1 MAHRKQELEALRD
14 ELIDRFERY
23 KAHKEQRGG
32 PLDKDMEDQSIELQN
47 DDVIEALQQEAE
59 DELRQVMHALERID
73 NGEGDLCEECG
84 EEHTGT
90 PASVETF
97 PGPDG
102 GIELWFCD
110 ECTRHERGGR

>member
-1 MAHRKQELEALRD
+1 MADRKQALEALRD
-14 ELIDRFERY
+14 ELVDRFERY

-73 NGEGDLCEECG
+73 DGEGDRCEQCG
-84 EEHTGT
+84 EAIDPRRLTAVPYT
-90 PASVETF
+90 TLCRDCA
-97 PGPDG
+97 D
-102 GIELWFCD
+102 LA
-110 ECTRHERGGR
+110 

>member
-1 MAHRKQELEALRD
+1 MADRKQELEVLRD

-59 DELRQVMHALERID
+59 DELRQVMHALKRID
-73 NGEGDLCEECG
+73 EGEGDLCEQCG
-84 EEHTGT
+84 EPIDARRLAAVPYTT
-90 PASVETF
+90 LCRDCA
-97 PGPDG
+97 
-102 GIELWFCD
+102 EL
-110 ECTRHERGGR
+110 R

>member
-1 MAHRKQELEALRD
+1 MADRKQALDALRD
-14 ELIDRFERY
+14 ELVDRFERY

-73 NGEGDLCEECG
+73 DGEGDRCERCG
-84 EEHTGT
+84 EAIDPRRLTAVPYT
-90 PASVETF
+90 TLCRDCA
-97 PGPDG
+97 D
-102 GIELWFCD
+102 LA
-110 ECTRHERGGR
+110 

>member
-1 MAHRKQELEALRD
+1 MADRKQALEALRD
-14 ELIDRFERY
+14 ELVDRFERY

-73 NGEGDLCEECG
+73 DGEGDRCERCG
-84 EEHTGT
+84 EAIDPRRLTAVPYT
-90 PASVETF
+90 TLCRDCADLV
-97 PGPDG
+97 
-102 GIELWFCD
+102 
-110 ECTRHERGGR
+110 

>member
-1 MAHRKQELEALRD
+1 MADRKQALEALRD
-14 ELIDRFERY
+14 ELVDRFERY

-73 NGEGDLCEECG
+73 DGEGDRCEQCG
-84 EEHTGT
+84 EAIDPRRLTAVPYT
-90 PASVETF
+90 TLCRDCADLT
-97 PGPDG
+97 
-102 GIELWFCD
+102 
-110 ECTRHERGGR
+110 

>member
-1 MAHRKQELEALRD
+1 MADRKQALEALRD
-14 ELIDRFERY
+14 ELVDRFERY

-73 NGEGDLCEECG
+73 DGEGDRCEQCG
-84 EEHTGT
+84 EAIDPRRLTAVPYT
-90 PASVETF
+90 
-97 PGPDG
+97 
-102 GIELWFCD
+102 
-110 ECTRHERGGR
+110 TRCRDCADLA

>member
-32 PLDKDMEDQSIELQN
+32 PLDKDMEEQSIELQN

-84 EEHTGT
+84 EAIDARRLSAVPYTT
-90 PASVETF
+90 LCRDCA
-97 PGPDG
+97 
-102 GIELWFCD
+102 ELP
-110 ECTRHERGGR
+110 EATRGGGE